1 MSKKINGFGPPGPR
15 SRIPVDAA
23 APRSKNAAMQ
33 CTPSV
38 RVALLASAVF
48 AATACPEGPTRYEAI
63 HLGDVVTLICP
74 GDPSGLCDFGGD
86 TELLVGASARTINP
100 QGWEAWD
107 DVDGNSEF
115 RSGVDEF
122 HDCGMDRLCP
132 EDDGYPGPDPGE
144 GNDTFDAIWLAGF
157 QNSRAMQGIHDDLWA
172 RATVL
177 TQGETTIGVVAL
189 DVVGFFHNEVEE
201 VRRTARTELG
211 LDTVMVVSTHT
222 HEGPDTMGI
231 WGRNIA
237 RSGVNPEHMGWIHTR
252 IQEALADAQA
262 TAVPVDVY
270 AGAFTIPDDYWA
282 GSGVNNVNIDT
293 RDPAITDATIWTA
306 RFEAKATGE
315 TVGTWINFP
324 NHPEATGDRNT
335 LVSSDFAD
343 TLRTTVE
350 EGAATGPDGALP
362 GVGGVASYLQGAVGG
377 MMTPLRCDT
386 IDLDGTVFAENNLEK
401 AGAVGRVL
409 GYHALQAI
417 GGEVLQPDAA
427 LSLRIRELF
436 APVQNQGYHYMF
448 QLGVF
453 DRVGYNYDPDSL
465 IDEWNTPDVKTEVD
479 FLRIGDLSVATLPG
493 ELLPEL
499 AIGGY
504 DGSHTGPLQ
513 VIVDPDNPNPP
524 DLSAAPDGPY
534 LKDILPGEYKMVFGL
549 ANDELG
555 YIIPDYNYKLDDG
568 SPYLDEAEGDHYE
581 ETNSLG
587 IDATSRF
594 IPALEALIRWTPP
607 QD

>member
-1 MSKKINGFGPPGPR
+1 MSSTSSPL
-15 SRIPVDAA
+15 AA
-23 APRSKNAAMQ
+23 ALACTSLVAAAG
-33 CTPSV
+33 CPS
-38 RVALLASAVF
+38 
-48 AATACPEGPTRYEAI
+48 GPTRYEAAQ
-63 HLGDVVTLICP
+63 LGEAVTLICP
-74 GDPSGLCDFGGD
+74 GDPTGLCDFGGD
-86 TELLVGASARTINP
+86 TDLVVGASARTINP

-107 DVDGNSEF
+107 DLDGNSEF
-115 RSGVDEF
+115 QSGVDVF

-132 EDDGYPGPDPGE
+132 EDDGYPGPDTGE
-144 GNDTFDAIWLAGF
+144 ANGTFDAIWLAGF

-177 TQGETTIGVVAL
+177 TQGETSIGVVAL

-201 VRRTARTELG
+201 VRRTARVDLG
-211 LDTVMVVSTHT
+211 LDTVVVVSTHT

-237 RSGVNPEHMGWIHTR
+237 RSGVNPEHMGWIHAR
-252 IQEALADAQA
+252 IQEALADAL
-262 TAVPVDVY
+262 TNAVPVDVH
-270 AGAFTIPDDYWA
+270 AGAFTIPDDYWDGA
-282 GSGVNNVNIDT
+282 GVNNVNIDT

-306 RFEAKATGE
+306 RFTAQGSGE
-315 TVGTWINFP
+315 TVATWINFP

-335 LVSSDFAD
+335 QSSSDFAH
-343 TLRTTVE
+343 TLRATVE
-350 EGAATGPDGALP
+350 DGAAEGPDGPLA
-362 GVGGVASYLQGAVGG
+362 GVGGVALYLQGAVGG

-386 IDLDGTVFAENNLEK
+386 IDLDGAVFSENGLEK
-401 AGAVGRVL
+401 AGAVGRVI

-417 GGEVLQPDAA
+417 AGEVLQPDAE
-427 LSLRIRELF
+427 LSLRIRELY

-453 DRVGYNYDPDSL
+453 DRVGYNYNPDRL
-465 IDEWNTPDVKTEVD
+465 IDEGNTPDVKTEVD
-479 FLRIGDLSVATLPG
+479 FLRIGGLSVATLPG

-513 VIVDPDNPNPP
+513 ELVDPNNENPP
-524 DLSAAPDGPY
+524 NMAAAPDGPF
-534 LKDILPGEYKMVFGL
+534 LKDVMPGDYKMVFGL

-555 YIIPDYNYKLDDG
+555 YIIPDYNYILDEN
-568 SPYLDEAEGDHYE
+568 SPYLDDAPGDHYE

-607 QD
+607 QE